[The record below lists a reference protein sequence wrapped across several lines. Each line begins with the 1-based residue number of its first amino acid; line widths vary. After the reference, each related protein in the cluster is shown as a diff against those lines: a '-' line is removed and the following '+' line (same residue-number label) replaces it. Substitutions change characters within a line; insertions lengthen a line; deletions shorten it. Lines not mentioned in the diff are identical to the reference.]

1 MYLLDTNVVSEFRK
15 ITMGR
20 GNLEVARWAATVRS
34 ETLYLSSV
42 TILEIDTGILLLER
56 RDAAAADN
64 IRRWLIDYVLPEF
77 AGRIMPFDVEEARQC
92 AILMARQTRPYR
104 DALIG
109 ATAIAAGFT
118 LVTRNVRDFEGM
130 PVNLI
135 NPWEVAAE

>member
-15 ITMGR
+15 ITMRR
-20 GNLEVARWAATVRS
+20 GNQNVVRWAESVRS

-56 RDAAAADN
+56 RDEEAAGN
-64 IRRWLIDYVLPEF
+64 IRRWLVDYVLPEF
-77 AGRIMPFDVEEARQC
+77 SDRIMPLDVEEARQC

-109 ATAIAAGFT
+109 ATAIASGFT

-130 PVNLI
+130 PVKLF
-135 NPWEVAAE
+135 NPWEMAE

>member
-15 ITMGR
+15 ITIGR
-20 GNLEVARWAATVRS
+20 GNHDVARWAANLRS

-56 RDAAAADN
+56 RDVAAADN

-118 LVTRNVRDFEGM
+118 LVTRNVRDFAGM
-130 PVNLI
+130 PVKLF
-135 NPWEVAAE
+135 NPWEPTD

>member
-15 ITMGR
+15 ITMRR
-20 GNLEVARWAATVRS
+20 GNQNVVRWAESVRS

-56 RDAAAADN
+56 RDEEAAGN
-64 IRRWLIDYVLPEF
+64 IRRWLVDYVLPEF
-77 AGRIMPFDVEEARQC
+77 SDRIMPFDVEEARQC

-109 ATAIAAGFT
+109 ATAIASGFT

-130 PVNLI
+130 PVKLF
-135 NPWEVAAE
+135 NPWEMAE